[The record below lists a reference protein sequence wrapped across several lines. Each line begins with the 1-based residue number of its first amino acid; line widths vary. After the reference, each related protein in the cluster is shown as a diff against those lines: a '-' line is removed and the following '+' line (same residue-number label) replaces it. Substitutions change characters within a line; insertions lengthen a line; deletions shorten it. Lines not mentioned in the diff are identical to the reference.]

1 MKNLIRT
8 LILALCCTLCSCHE
22 IEEYDNT
29 IEGNFEQLWTLVDQ
43 HYCFFNEKNIDWDSI
58 HTVYGERLASVKSAT
73 GLFSLCADM
82 LDELRDGHVNLSSS
96 FNTSYYRKWWSLY
109 PQNYNERNVQEN
121 YLGFNYRSLGN
132 VQYGIL
138 MQNVGY
144 MHISSFSSGLG
155 ESNMDAIVNYLRL
168 CSALI
173 IDVRDNGGGN
183 LDNIETI
190 VRRFITERTLVGYIR
205 HKTGTGHSD
214 FSEPYAYYF
223 DPADAGRQM
232 WLSRRIVVLTNRSTF
247 SAANNFVSVMKQ
259 LPNVTIV
266 GATTGGG
273 SGMPMSFELQSG
285 WALRMSASPILD
297 ANGNATEF
305 GIDPTEGCAVD
316 ITAEDEAAGR
326 DTILD
331 FALNMLG
338 GD

>member
-1 MKNLIRT
+1 MKHI
-8 LILALCCTLCSCHE
+8 IYSLALIFCCTLTACHE
-22 IEEYDNT
+22 IEEYDNDV
-29 IEGNFEQLWTLVDQ
+29 EGNFEQLWNVVDQ

-58 HTVYGERLASVKSAT
+58 HTVYHSRLEAVKSAT
-73 GLFSLCADM
+73 MLFDLCSDM
-82 LDELRDGHVNLSSS
+82 LAELKDGHVNLSSS
-96 FNTSYYRKWWSLY
+96 FNTSYYRLWWSLY
-109 PQNYNERNVQEN
+109 PQNYNSRIVQEN
-121 YLGFNYRSLGN
+121 YLGFNYRSLGY

-138 MQNVGY
+138 MQNIGY

-155 ESNMDAIVNYLRL
+155 EGNMDALLAYLRL

-173 IDVRDNGGGN
+173 IDVRDNGGGD

-190 VRRFITERTLVGYIR
+190 VRRFITERTLVGYVK

-214 FSEPYAYYF
+214 FSEPYPYYF
-223 DPADAGRQM
+223 DPADAGRQV
-232 WLSRRIVVLTNRSTF
+232 WLSRRIVVLTNRSTY

-273 SGMPMSFELQSG
+273 SGMPMSFELPCG
-285 WALRMSASPILD
+285 WSLRMSSAPILD

-305 GIDPTEGCAVD
+305 GVEPTEGCAIDMDPV
-316 ITAEDEAAGR
+316 DEAAGR

-331 FALNMLG
+331 FAISILQG
-338 GD
+338 